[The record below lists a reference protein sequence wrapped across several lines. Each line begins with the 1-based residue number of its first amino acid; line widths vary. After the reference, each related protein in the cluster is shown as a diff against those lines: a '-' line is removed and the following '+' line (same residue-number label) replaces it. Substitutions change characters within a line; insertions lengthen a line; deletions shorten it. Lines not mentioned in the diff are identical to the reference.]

1 MANQIVL
8 QFMLALVQS
17 GRFDNF
23 SSNEIYEQARDLADE
38 YLNNI

>member
-1 MANQIVL
+1 MANKIVL

-23 SSNEIYEQARDLADE
+23 SASEIYEHAKDLTDE
-38 YLNNI
+38 YLDNT